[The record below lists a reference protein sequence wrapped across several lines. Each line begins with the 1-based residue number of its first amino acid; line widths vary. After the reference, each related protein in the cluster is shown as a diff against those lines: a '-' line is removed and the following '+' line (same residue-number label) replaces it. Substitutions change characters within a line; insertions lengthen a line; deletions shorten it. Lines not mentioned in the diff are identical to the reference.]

1 MSIDLTKNAASHID
15 RFLKKRGKGIGLRM
29 KVQINGC
36 SGLSYK
42 IEYVDDYNEND
53 IIFENFGIKI
63 FIDPDS
69 LIYLDGTILDY
80 VRDGFKEGF
89 KYINPNEKSKCGCG
103 KSFMV

>member
-1 MSIDLTKNAASHID
+1 MSIELTENAALHID
-15 RFLKKRGKGIGLRM
+15 RFLKKRGKGIGLRL

-42 IEYVDDYNEND
+42 IEYVDDFNQDD
-53 IIFENFGIKI
+53 IIFENFGISI
-63 FIDPDS
+63 FVDPDS

-89 KYINPNEKSKCGCG
+89 KYMNPNEKSKCGCG